1 MIKSALTLG
10 VAFASLWSAQALAQK
25 DVPGEARAL
34 PVIKASPDEVAGAR
48 QARRQEAVQAARMGY
63 DADASPEPQG
73 WYKAAA
79 PDERAAARDE
89 RRAMGAAAAREE
101 KDHGGMN

>member
-1 MIKSALTLG
+1 MNKSVMTLG
-10 VAFASLWSAQALAQK
+10 LALASLLSAQALAQK

-34 PVIKASPDEVAGAR
+34 PVFKASPEEASAAR
-48 QARRQEAVQAARMGY
+48 ETLRADAVQAARVGY
-63 DADASPEPQG
+63 HADAAPEPMG

-79 PDERAAARDE
+79 PAERAAARDE
-89 RRAMGAAAAREE
+89 RKAMGAAAAREE